1 MIRKSKPKKKNIE
14 LLYKFLKKINT
25 PKKINYECKK

>member
-14 LLYKFLKKINT
+14 LLKKFIQIKKSKNEYT
-25 PKKINYECKK
+25 NRK